1 MSLQAILAET
11 AFALTGA
18 TLLAA
23 IHREDPPSGPFILNL
38 TNRNVPPELLL
49 TNAVAPPGFLFTNS
63 IPPLAL
69 ELTNRSNPPLERE
82 QSITPGVYVTHPWV
96 IAVLVPGK
104 IDSGIVRGSANQP
117 GIDDIVQQPQ
127 LHLDPVK

>member
-1 MSLQAILAET
+1 MAGT

-23 IHREDPPSGPFILNL
+23 IHREETPGAPFSLRL
-38 TNRNVPPELLL
+38 TNQDARPELRF
-49 TNAVAPPGFLFTNS
+49 NHPVAPPGWLLTNS

-69 ELTNRSNPPLERE
+69 ELTNRYDPPLGPT
-82 QSITPGVYVTHPWV
+82 QKITPGVYVTHPCV
-96 IAVLVPGK
+96 IAVLVPGEV
-104 IDSGIVRGSANQP
+104 DPGIVRGSRNISEID
-117 GIDDIVQQPQ
+117 GIIQQPQ